1 MTQDRYYV
9 YMMDNSFNVRDTH
22 TLGFIRKYHYEVC
35 SFTQTVDPP
44 PLVSTKGNS
53 KPLITQACL
62 RHPCIPAPREM

>member
-9 YMMDNSFNVRDTH
+9 YMLDDSFDVRDTH

-44 PLVSTKGNS
+44 P
-53 KPLITQACL
+53 
-62 RHPCIPAPREM
+62 